1 MTKKDLIAQ
10 IEKIKIERNESNGG
24 LCAFFEM
31 DGEQYWA
38 DLANV
43 MYVGTECMIFPAKDG
58 EVTSWHEEYCNRGMP
73 ITEQALRDCI
83 LEFAEERLNDK
94 GYKD

>member
-1 MTKKDLIAQ
+1 MAKEDLIAQ
-10 IEKIKIERNESNGG
+10 IENIKIERNEGNGG

-31 DGEQYWA
+31 DGKQYWA

-43 MYVGTECMIFPAKDG
+43 MHVGTECMIFPAKDG

-73 ITEQALRDCI
+73 ITEQALLDCI
-83 LEFAEERLNDK
+83 QEFAEERLNDK
-94 GYKD
+94 GNKD